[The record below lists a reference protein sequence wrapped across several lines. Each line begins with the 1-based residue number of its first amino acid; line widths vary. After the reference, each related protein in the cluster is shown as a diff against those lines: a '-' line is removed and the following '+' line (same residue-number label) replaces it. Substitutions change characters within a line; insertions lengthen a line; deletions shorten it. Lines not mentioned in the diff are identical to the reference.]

1 MLSVAW
7 KRFSV
12 GVTVIL
18 VALLAVSNAYAYTV
32 PTPMNQVFI
41 AADLMLPSVGP
52 LYVARQTFPS
62 ETFVVLQAEGL
73 ATNLGG
79 RLFVFF
85 PPTPCATTG
94 AFVTGTLSTNPLNGQ
109 VTLTFTGFEP
119 PDPCI
124 KLGAAALKITIGPAP
139 TPPDPCIL
147 TLTLP
152 SGATV
157 TYSGKTVSFIVTTVP
172 TTTTATTKSTATTA
186 PAP

>member
-18 VALLAVSNAYAYTV
+18 VALLGVSNAYATV
-32 PTPMNQVFI
+32 PTPMNRVFI
-41 AADLMLPSVGP
+41 AADLMLPSVAPG
-52 LYVARQTFPS
+52 FPS
-62 ETFVVLQAEGL
+62 ETFVVLQADGL
-73 ATNLGG
+73 GTSLGG

-85 PPTPCATTG
+85 LPSLCATTG

-157 TYSGKTVSFIVTTVP
+157 TYSGETVRFIVTTVATTP
-172 TTTTATTKSTATTA
+172 TATKSTATTA
-186 PAP
+186 TAPLP